1 MVKMQKKMYQSFFN
15 KSTAENGQQSLTY
28 KSCNTLCCTNIMV
41 YFRHFRAIIARRS
54 NMADQS
60 NSSNS
65 LGSSGFS
72 IEQLVNG
79 VLLHPQFRHVV
90 SNMTS
95 SQNSTSSV
103 TSTTTN
109 TSAGPS
115 TPPAGPSTP
124 PVLTHSS
131 ATTSH
136 VGNQNQS
143 PAEELRAIFRRGTSS
158 QQQQNINATI
168 PRFNSRFSYQ
178 PRGRR
183 NTTRRLNSNE
193 GKQKTTGKRC
203 GQTPAKQS
211 FCREVVLLRSP
222 DDTKVV
228 RGHSKAALHRAGNVI
243 SAFKF
248 EKSWCFSTVC
258 EELNKAFPQLGRIN
272 TMPK

>member
-1 MVKMQKKMYQSFFN
+1 MICIEKLIYFIYLWLKVIYQSFFN

-28 KSCNTLCCTNIMV
+28 KSCDTLCCTNIMV
-41 YFRHFRAIIARRS
+41 YFRAIIARRS

-60 NSSNS
+60 NLSNS

-72 IEQLVNG
+72 IEQLVNR

-115 TPPAGPSTP
+115 TPP
-124 PVLTHSS
+124 VLTHSS
-131 ATTSH
+131 VTTSH
-136 VGNQNQS
+136 VGNQYQS

-168 PRFNSRFSYQ
+168 PRFNSKSSYQ
-178 PRGRR
+178 PRGRC
-183 NTTRRLNSNE
+183 NTTRRLNSTE
-193 GKQKTTGKRC
+193 
-203 GQTPAKQS
+203 
-211 FCREVVLLRSP
+211 
-222 DDTKVV
+222 
-228 RGHSKAALHRAGNVI
+228 
-243 SAFKF
+243 
-248 EKSWCFSTVC
+248 
-258 EELNKAFPQLGRIN
+258 
-272 TMPK
+272 

>member
-1 MVKMQKKMYQSFFN
+1 
-15 KSTAENGQQSLTY
+15 
-28 KSCNTLCCTNIMV
+28 
-41 YFRHFRAIIARRS
+41 
-54 NMADQS
+54 
-60 NSSNS
+60 
-65 LGSSGFS
+65 
-72 IEQLVNG
+72 
-79 VLLHPQFRHVV
+79 
-90 SNMTS
+90 
-95 SQNSTSSV
+95 
-103 TSTTTN
+103 
-109 TSAGPS
+109 
-115 TPPAGPSTP
+115 
-124 PVLTHSS
+124 

-158 QQQQNINATI
+158 QQQQDINATI

-178 PRGRR
+178 SRGRR
-183 NTTRRLNSNE
+183 NATRRLNSNE

-222 DDTKVV
+222 DDTKGV

-258 EELNKAFPQLGRIN
+258 EELNKAFPQLGCIN